1 MKKFLQQTL
10 ASFLG
15 SLAGLFF
22 FFALSGGGLLIL
34 IIALLLS
41 NNTPKIENQSALV
54 FNLNNQIN
62 DYQYDGNLFSL
73 LSSNKNRLLSLREVT
88 SAINKAAKDNRIS
101 TLYLDGSKGNIVSGY
116 ANLTEIRNA
125 LENFKASGKK
135 IIAYNVSYNEP
146 DYFLT
151 SIADEINLNPIGS
164 MEMNGFASSRLFFA
178 SALEKYG
185 IGVQVIRVGKYKS
198 AIEPFTLNNYSR
210 ESAIQTSELL
220 ADLWDSYVEN
230 ITKDRFLK
238 MGEINNIADNKGIL
252 QAKEA
257 KDLKLVDQLRYQDEI
272 ITQLKEITNNKD
284 KDSFRQVTIQDYL
297 AANSPNNTNN
307 NRQIAILYLEGT
319 IVDGEGRIGE
329 IGSERFTSEIR
340 KIRQDKNIKGV
351 IVRINSPGGSAIAS
365 ELILRELQLTAKE
378 KPLVV
383 SMGNVAAS
391 GGYWIATAGERIF
404 ASNNTIT
411 GSIGVFGLLFNMEKI
426 ANDNGINNKV
436 IKTNKFAN
444 LGNSFNAKS
453 EAELDIFQQKVESI
467 YELFLKRVST
477 ARNLP
482 IPQVEEIAQGRVWSG
497 KSAQKIGL
505 VDEIGGL
512 DKSIEYLDEKL
523 QLNNNY
529 KLVSFPEKRNW
540 QVELIN
546 QLNNS
551 KIANDVTDKET
562 LAKIIWEL
570 NTELSLREI
579 IQNPNQVYTILPYK
593 LNIK

>member
-1 MKKFLQQTL
+1 
-10 ASFLG
+10 
-15 SLAGLFF
+15 
-22 FFALSGGGLLIL
+22 
-34 IIALLLS
+34 
-41 NNTPKIENQSALV
+41 
-54 FNLNNQIN
+54 
-62 DYQYDGNLFSL
+62 
-73 LSSNKNRLLSLREVT
+73 
-88 SAINKAAKDNRIS
+88 
-101 TLYLDGSKGNIVSGY
+101 
-116 ANLTEIRNA
+116 
-125 LENFKASGKK
+125 
-135 IIAYNVSYNEP
+135 
-146 DYFLT
+146 
-151 SIADEINLNPIGS
+151 
-164 MEMNGFASSRLFFA
+164 
-178 SALEKYG
+178 
-185 IGVQVIRVGKYKS
+185 
-198 AIEPFTLNNYSR
+198 
-210 ESAIQTSELL
+210 
-220 ADLWDSYVEN
+220 
-230 ITKDRFLK
+230 

-529 KLVSFPEKRNW
+529 KLVFFPEKRNW